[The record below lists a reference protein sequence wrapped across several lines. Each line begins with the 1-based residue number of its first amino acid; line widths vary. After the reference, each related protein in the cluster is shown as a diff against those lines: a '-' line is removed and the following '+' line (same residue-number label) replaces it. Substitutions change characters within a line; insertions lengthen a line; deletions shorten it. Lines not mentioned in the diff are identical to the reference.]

1 MRLTVKHL
9 FLLLPL
15 LLGSMA
21 VAVELHPPAQV
32 VAGSG
37 FSIRNNGSGSATFYL
52 IGPTHVLKR
61 EVKLGQD
68 IAIDG
73 ADVET
78 SGTYVALVCAS
89 HACDSAPFYVAAGNP
104 DRLSFLL
111 HPSRVPVSAG
121 DAISATAFV
130 FDKFRNPVLKPV
142 TVDFHVTPKTGAPFT
157 KTVRAERGV
166 AWMKMSPTPKE
177 GPVKVTASIG
187 SAAEPRMIQQVAS
200 DACNLRIKASRTSKG
215 VLVETDPVR
224 DCSGNAVPDGTIVS
238 FTAVDSK
245 GKTTVDAP
253 IKKGVAR
260 TELPLSGSAR
270 ISVASGVVIG
280 NEITV
285 GGRS

>member
-1 MRLTVKHL
+1 MRFTAKC
-9 FLLLPL
+9 LLLLFSVLPGML
-15 LLGSMA
+15 A
-21 VAVELHPPAQV
+21 RAAQLHPPAQV
-32 VAGSG
+32 LAGSSFAISTDG
-37 FSIRNNGSGSATFYL
+37 AGNATFYL
-52 IGPTHVLKR
+52 LGPSHILKR
-61 EVKLGQD
+61 EVKLGQT
-68 IAIDG
+68 IMVDG
-73 ADVET
+73 DDAQT
-78 SGTYVALVCAS
+78 SGKYLAIACADHS
-89 HACDSAPFYVAAGNP
+89 CDSAPFYVVAGNP

-121 DAISATAFV
+121 DAINATAFV
-130 FDKFRNPVLKPV
+130 FDKYRNFVLKPV
-142 TVDFHVTPKTGAPFT
+142 TVDFHVTPKNGPPFT
-157 KTVRAERGV
+157 KTVKAEHGV
-166 AWMKMSPTPKE
+166 AWMKMGSTSKE

-187 SAAEPRMIQQVAS
+187 SAAEPRIIQQVAS

-215 VLVETDPVR
+215 VLIETDPVR
-224 DCSGNAVPDGTIVS
+224 DCSGNAVSDGTIVS

-253 IKKGVAR
+253 IKKGIAR